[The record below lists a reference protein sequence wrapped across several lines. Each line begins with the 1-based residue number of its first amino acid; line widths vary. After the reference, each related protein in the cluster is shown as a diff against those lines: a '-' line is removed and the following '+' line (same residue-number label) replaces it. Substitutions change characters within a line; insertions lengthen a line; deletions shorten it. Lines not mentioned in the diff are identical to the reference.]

1 MLQET
6 QDREEIIERV
16 SALDIGKAK
25 PACVRVP
32 TAGCREREPGDRQA
46 VTWPRLCG
54 GDGGRGGLRLAG
66 LSWLASMHPRF
77 RS

>member
-1 MLQET
+1 MRRWRVLQET

-32 TAGCREREPGDRQA
+32 TAGVSGTRTR
-46 VTWPRLCG
+46 
-54 GDGGRGGLRLAG
+54 
-66 LSWLASMHPRF
+66 
-77 RS
+77 